1 VYLLLNKSQFSGKVE
16 NWHTVCIIH
25 GEADET
31 SSGPVKG
38 RMTMLGPKF
47 QRHMF
52 AGVASILMSALFV
65 GSTVLPADAFNNSN
79 AQVEQ
84 SIYA

>member
-1 VYLLLNKSQFSGKVE
+1 
-16 NWHTVCIIH
+16 
-25 GEADET
+25 
-31 SSGPVKG
+31 
-38 RMTMLGPKF
+38 MLGPKF

-65 GSTVLPADAFNNSN
+65 GSTVLPADAFNSN
-79 AQVEQ
+79 NANAEQ